1 VVSLQSYNLY
11 YFLFKKLKMKIRK
24 LKIKNYKIFDDVEF
38 DFTDRDGKTLDM
50 VVLAGVNGCGKTTL
64 LELIGKI
71 FNGGISPINTDVSVT
86 IEFTKSEVELIVNTL
101 NRIPNLLDISYLD
114 RDGGQMYYAWQ
125 SVFSEKE
132 PLVIGDFSNTNE
144 NTFMFTNVIKMIE
157 FLHKEFRFIYLPVKN
172 DTSFENRFIE
182 TLHLDRNKKDL
193 KKLVI
198 KQLLEDIF
206 KHKSVAPAKNI
217 STLINNINK
226 QLQGID
232 FSTKLIDIESE
243 ELIFESGNGQKIYFE
258 QLSHGEQ
265 NLYFRAL
272 YLNQMHLKNALIL
285 ADEPENAFHPTWQ
298 QKIVK
303 LYQNVGENNQVFLAT
318 HSPHIMAS
326 VHPDSLFILH
336 FNGETRKIEAMNAG
350 EAGKYSKGVEPN
362 RILKEIM
369 QVEELRDFETK
380 EDIKRLTNLLTRE
393 DFETPEALDLIEKL
407 TVNLGRQDPFIM
419 RLEHRLLMLRRQQQ
433 PV

>member
-1 VVSLQSYNLY
+1 VRISFTFV
-11 YFLFKKLKMKIRK
+11 FKAIKMKIRK

-38 DFTDRDGKTLDM
+38 DFTDQYGKTLDT

-64 LELIGKI
+64 LELIEGI
-71 FNGGISPINTDVSVT
+71 INGEISPLNTDVVVE
-86 IEFTKSEVELIVNTL
+86 IEFRKTERELIINTL
-101 NRIPNLLDISYLD
+101 NTIPDILSTGFID
-114 RDGGQMYYAWQ
+114 KDGSLNTHSWQ
-125 SVFSEKE
+125 TIFSNKE
-132 PLVIGDFSNTNE
+132 PLTIGEGDNTSE
-144 NTFMFTNVIKMIE
+144 KTHLFQGVVKMIQ
-157 FLHKEFRFIYLPVKN
+157 FLHNNIRSIYLPVKN
-172 DTSFENRFIE
+172 VDFITPKFME
-182 TLHLDRNKKDL
+182 RLHLDKNVYDL
-193 KKLVI
+193 K
-198 KQLLEDIF
+198 ESIF
-206 KHKSVAPAKNI
+206 NPLMIHIFN
-217 STLINNINK
+217 NK
-226 QLQGID
+226 QIAPNEHISNLISRINSQLSGID
-232 FSTKLIDIESE
+232 FSTKFVDIEANA
-243 ELIFESGNGQKIYFE
+243 LVFDSGNGQKIYFE

-336 FNGETRKIEAMNAG
+336 FDEKTRKIGVINAG
-350 EAGKYSKGVEPN
+350 KAGKHSKGVEPN
-362 RILKEIM
+362 RILREIM

-380 EDIKRLTNLLTRE
+380 EDIKRLTDLLTIE
-393 DFETPEALDLIEKL
+393 AFETPEALDLIEKL
-407 TVNLGRQDPFIM
+407 TSNLGRQDPFIM
-419 RLEHRLLMLRRQQQ
+419 RLDHRLLMLRRQQQ

>member
-1 VVSLQSYNLY
+1 
-11 YFLFKKLKMKIRK
+11 MKIRK

-38 DFTDRDGKTLDM
+38 DFTDRDGKTLNI

-71 FNGGISPINTDVSVT
+71 FNGDISPLNVDVSIELEFSDKERESIKQT
-86 IEFTKSEVELIVNTL
+86 ITSGANIISSTFTDENGELNIYDLNNLFLETNIVFLEGINKTSKATHSFLNWIKVIQHSWKNFKS
-101 NRIPNLLDISYLD
+101 
-114 RDGGQMYYAWQ
+114 
-125 SVFSEKE
+125 
-132 PLVIGDFSNTNE
+132 
-144 NTFMFTNVIKMIE
+144 
-157 FLHKEFRFIYLPVKN
+157 IYLPIKYDN
-172 DTSFENRFIE
+172 SFIDGFVQI
-182 TLHLDRNKKDL
+182 LHLDKNKQEL
-193 KKLVI
+193 KELVI
-198 KQLLEDIF
+198 KQLVDNILKNRKISPE
-206 KHKSVAPAKNI
+206 KNI
-217 STLINNINK
+217 ADLINNVNK
-226 QLQGID
+226 QLSGVD

-350 EAGKYSKGVEPN
+350 KAGKHSKGVEPN

-380 EDIKRLTNLLTRE
+380 EDIKHLTNLLTME
-393 DFETPEALDLIEKL
+393 GFETPEALDLIEKL

-433 PV
+433 QPA

>member
-1 VVSLQSYNLY
+1 VRISFTFV
-11 YFLFKKLKMKIRK
+11 FKAIKMKIRK

-38 DFTDRDGKTLDM
+38 DFTDQDGKTLDT

-71 FNGGISPINTDVSVT
+71 FNGGISPLNTDVSVT
-86 IEFTKSEVELIVNTL
+86 IEFTKSEVELITNTL
-101 NRIPNLLDISYLD
+101 NRIPNLLDVSYLD
-114 RDGGQMYYAWQ
+114 KDGGQMYYAWQ
-125 SVFSEKE
+125 LVFSGKE
-132 PLVIGDFSNTNE
+132 PLVIGDFSDTNE
-144 NTFMFTNVIKMIE
+144 NAFLFTNVIKMIQ
-157 FLHKEFRFIYLPVKN
+157 FLYKEFRFIYLPVKN
-172 DTSFENRFIE
+172 DTSFENRFTE
-182 TLHLDRNKKDL
+182 TLHLDKNKKEL
-193 KKLVI
+193 KELVI
-198 KQLLEDIF
+198 KQLVDNILKNRKASPE
-206 KHKSVAPAKNI
+206 KNI
-217 STLINNINK
+217 ADLISNVNK
-226 QLQGID
+226 QLEGVD
-232 FSTKLIDIESE
+232 FSTKLIDIEAK

-272 YLNQMHLKNALIL
+272 YLNQMNLKNALIL

-326 VHPDSLFILH
+326 VHPDSLFILN
-336 FNGETRKIEAMNAG
+336 FNEETRRIDVINAG
-350 EAGKYSKGVEPN
+350 KAGKYSKGVEPN
-362 RILKEIM
+362 RILREIM

-380 EDIKRLTNLLTRE
+380 EDIKRLTDLLTIE
-393 DFETPEALDLIEKL
+393 GFETPEALDLIEKL
-407 TVNLGRQDPFIM
+407 TTNLGRQDPFIM
-419 RLEHRLLMLRRQQQ
+419 RLDHRLLMLRRQAE